1 MREGPPIRVLVV
13 DDHPVVR
20 EGLKALLV
28 GEPGIAVAGEAGT
41 AKDAVEACAD
51 LRPDVVLLDLRLP
64 GVRCGELVTTLLELE
79 DPPRIVVISAF
90 GSHGEVTECLAAGA
104 LGYVLKS
111 ASGDE
116 IVAAVRSAAAGARYL
131 SREAAVQL
139 AEAVY
144 VERLTPRELEVLEL
158 MAEGCPNLEIARR
171 LEISCGTAKAHVHA
185 ILQKLGVR
193 SRAAAVALA
202 LRRGLVRR

>member
-1 MREGPPIRVLVV
+1 VTAGRPIRVLVV

-20 EGLKALLV
+20 EGLKAVLANQ
-28 GEPGIAVAGEAGT
+28 PGIVVAGEAGT
-41 AKDAVEACAD
+41 AEGAVGICAD

-64 GVRCGELVTTLLELE
+64 DVRCGELVTTLLQVNE
-79 DPPRIVVISAF
+79 PPHIVVISAF
-90 GSHGEVTECLAAGA
+90 GSHGEIAECLNAGA

-111 ASGDE
+111 AGGAE
-116 IVAAVRSAAAGARYL
+116 IVAAVRAASIGSRYL

-139 AEAVY
+139 AEAAC
-144 VERLTPRELEVLEL
+144 VERLSSRELEVLEL
-158 MAEGCPNLEIARR
+158 MADGCANLEIARR
-171 LEISCGTAKAHVHA
+171 LHISRGTAKAHVHA
-185 ILQKLGVR
+185 ILQKLGVK